1 MSLRVEWF
9 DHVRKTR
16 KKLSKETKEVV
27 SHRDAMKAAST
38 TWPEVK
44 SKLTKKIEREKRKAA
59 KQHPSKKKNA
69 VP

>member
-16 KKLSKETKEVV
+16 KKLCKETKEAV

-44 SKLTKKIEREKRKAA
+44 SKLTKKVEREKRKAA
-59 KQHPSKKKNA
+59 KQQIARKKT
-69 VP
+69 